1 MSEREFALFLGCTI
15 PVRCLGY
22 EVSTRRVAEELGIKL
37 VDLNFSCCGYPLKHV
52 DVVTAKSMATANLA
66 LAESKNLNVLTICSA
81 CAATLTDAS
90 VNRDNPVG
98 EKVKTMVEKQELSY
112 SGSIWIKHFVRYLYD
127 DYGVDNIREHV
138 RVPLKNLR
146 IAIHYGCHYLRPS
159 EIYDEFDDPEHP
171 KSVHE
176 IVEALGATVVDYA
189 GELDCCGGGTIAF
202 NQKLGATLAKKKL
215 DNVKKANVDALVL
228 FCPFCS
234 IMYDGHQRFIEEEF
248 KCEPYNIPVLFLPQ
262 LMGLAFGIDPADLG
276 FEYNVGDVQPLLNKI
291 GELK

>member
-1 MSEREFALFLGCTI
+1 MSEGEFALFLGCTI

-22 EVSTRRVAEELGIKL
+22 EASTRRVAEELGIKL
-37 VDLNFSCCGYPLKHV
+37 VDLDFSCCGYPLKHV

-66 LAESKNLNVLTICSA
+66 LAESKKLNVLTICSA

-98 EKVKTMVEKQELSY
+98 EKVKTMIEEQGLSY
-112 SGSIWIKHFVRYLYD
+112 SGSIWIKHFVRYLYE

-171 KSVHE
+171 KSVNE
-176 IVEALGATVVDYA
+176 IIEALGATVVDYA

-215 DNVKKANVDALVL
+215 DNVKKADVDALVL

-262 LMGLAFGIDPADLG
+262 LMGLAFGLDPVELG
-276 FEYNVGDVQPLLNKI
+276 FEYNVVDVQPLLDKI

>member
-1 MSEREFALFLGCTI
+1 MSEGEFALFLGCTI

-22 EVSTRRVAEELGIKL
+22 EAATRRVAEELGIKL

-66 LAESKNLNVLTICSA
+66 LAESKKLNVLTICSA

-98 EKVKTMVEKQELSY
+98 EKVKTMIEKQGLSY
-112 SGSIWIKHFVRYLYD
+112 SGSIWIKHFVRYLYE

-138 RVPLKNLR
+138 KFPLKKLR

-171 KSVHE
+171 KSVNE
-176 IVEALGATVVDYA
+176 IIEALGATVVDYA

-215 DNVKKANVDALVL
+215 DNVKKADVDALVL

-262 LMGLAFGIDPADLG
+262 LMGLAFGIDPAELG
-276 FEYNVGDVQPLLNKI
+276 FEYNVADVQPLLDKI

>member
-1 MSEREFALFLGCTI
+1 MSEGEFALFLGCTI

-22 EVSTRRVAEELGIKL
+22 EASTRRVAEELGIKL

-66 LAESKNLNVLTICSA
+66 LAESKKLNVLTICSA

-98 EKVKTMVEKQELSY
+98 EKVKTMIEKQGLSY
-112 SGSIWIKHFVRYLYD
+112 SGSIWIKHFVRYLYE

-138 RVPLKNLR
+138 KFPLKKLR

-171 KSVHE
+171 KSVNE
-176 IVEALGATVVDYA
+176 IIEALGATVVDYA

-215 DNVKKANVDALVL
+215 DNVKKADVDALVL

-262 LMGLAFGIDPADLG
+262 LMGLAFGLDPAELG
-276 FEYNVGDVQPLLNKI
+276 FEYNVVDVQPLLDKI

>member
-1 MSEREFALFLGCTI
+1 MSEGEFALFLGCTI

-22 EVSTRRVAEELGIKL
+22 EASTRRVAEELGIKL
-37 VDLNFSCCGYPLKHV
+37 VDLDFSCCGYPLKHV

-66 LAESKNLNVLTICSA
+66 LAESKKLNVLTICSA

-98 EKVKTMVEKQELSY
+98 EKVKTMIEEQGLSY
-112 SGSIWIKHFVRYLYD
+112 SGSIWIKHFVRYLYE

-171 KSVHE
+171 KSVNE
-176 IVEALGATVVDYA
+176 IIEALGATVVDYA

-215 DNVKKANVDALVL
+215 DNVKKADADALVL

-262 LMGLAFGIDPADLG
+262 LMGLAFGLDPAELG
-276 FEYNVGDVQPLLNKI
+276 FEYNVADVQPLLDKI

>member
-1 MSEREFALFLGCTI
+1 MSEGEFALFLGCTI

-22 EVSTRRVAEELGIKL
+22 EASTRRVAEELGIKL

-98 EKVKTMVEKQELSY
+98 EKVKTEIKEQGLSY
-112 SGSIWIKHFVRYLYD
+112 SGSIWIKHFVRYLYE

-171 KSVHE
+171 KSVNE
-176 IVEALGATVVDYA
+176 IIEALGATVVDYA

-215 DNVKKANVDALVL
+215 DNVKKADVDALVL

-262 LMGLAFGIDPADLG
+262 LMGLAFGIDPAELG
-276 FEYNVGDVQPLLNKI
+276 FEYNVADVQPLLDKI